1 MYFTGKD
8 FFLSTG
14 QMYYRAEQT
23 VNIKETGTFMWNIKV
38 TDPFTVD
45 IKVLWRIRHDNYI
58 TALQIMVRG

>member
-1 MYFTGKD
+1 MEQT
-8 FFLSTG
+8 
-14 QMYYRAEQT
+14 YYRAEQT